1 MATELTLVAKYTS
14 FVTKAEDI
22 LRAAAAKQWAPATT
36 EFIDIAKQGGSTN
49 IREVGDIIGFL
60 GALQL
65 RQAGAQ
71 KGKPLAASS
80 LQRVNLFA
88 HGTKTAI
95 SLNGRVLQP
104 KSDATFANV
113 TIASGNGLID
123 SNSLDALENQ
133 SDEQQESSAKV
144 FAKGGGIFIYACESG
159 VSEDVLQRLANSF
172 RVDVHGFHNL
182 IEFCPRKDL
191 EKRSDSI
198 PRGASGLFY
207 KLGETSCDTGS
218 FDFHKLAGLVTK
230 SPQIQQSGGTRG
242 KKP

>member
-22 LRAAAAKQWAPATT
+22 LERAAANQWAPATT

-49 IREVGDIIGFL
+49 IRQVGDILGFL
-60 GALQL
+60 GALQV
-65 RQAGAQ
+65 RQSGGQ
-71 KGKPLAASS
+71 KAEPRSASS

-104 KSDATFANV
+104 KSDATVAAV
-113 TIASGNGLID
+113 TIASGDGVID
-123 SNSLDALENQ
+123 SNSLDKLEDQ
-133 SDEQQESSAKV
+133 SDKQQESSAKV

-172 RVDVHGFHNL
+172 RVDVHGFRGP
-182 IEFCPRKDL
+182 IEYCPMKDL
-191 EKRSDSI
+191 EKGSGKI

-207 KLGETSCDTGS
+207 KLGETRCDTGS
-218 FDFHKLAGLVTK
+218 FDFHKLAATVTK
-230 SPQIQQSGGTRG
+230 STQG

>member
-1 MATELTLVAKYTS
+1 MPTELTLVAKYTS

-22 LRAAAAKQWAPATT
+22 LKAAGANQWAPATT
-36 EFIDIAKQGGSTN
+36 ELIDVAKQGGSTN
-49 IREVGDIIGFL
+49 IREVGDILGFL
-60 GALQL
+60 GALQV
-65 RQAGAQ
+65 RQDGGQ
-71 KGKPLAASS
+71 KGTPLPAAS

-88 HGTKTAI
+88 HGSKTVI
-95 SLNGRVLQP
+95 SLNGQVRQP
-104 KSDATFANV
+104 KSNATFANV
-113 TIASGNGLID
+113 TIASGNGVID

-133 SDEQQESSAKV
+133 SDEQQESSARA

-172 RVDVHGFHNL
+172 RVDVHGFRGL

-191 EKRSDSI
+191 EKGSGSL

-207 KLGETSCDTGS
+207 KLGETSCNAGS
-218 FDFHKLAGLVTK
+218 FDFHKVTGFITK
-230 SPQIQQSGGTRG
+230 SPQIQQPATRG